1 MIYTTNWIE
10 RFNKSE
16 KRTTKIRNSFS
27 SPESAI
33 ALVGSVVMD
42 LDENH
47 YNYLFKIFAN
57 DKKILNFQI
66 VRSFLRYTKL
76 NGSNFKPF

>member
-42 LDENH
+42 LGENH

-57 DKKILNFQI
+57 DKKNFELPNSKVFFEI
-66 VRSFLRYTKL
+66 YKTKR
-76 NGSNFKPF
+76 